1 MNFYCLGYGSFN
13 GWIATLGQTP
23 EQKLDEKTGKEDLT
37 EQRQVGAYF
46 RSWRPY
52 EVWFTQPICLHF
64 KARGR
69 KRHNTDLIFHNAVGP
84 FISEHAAEI
93 MRPLLKREGH
103 ILPLDA

>member
-46 RSWRPY
+46 RLGGHMKYGSPNQSVYISRL
-52 EVWFTQPICLHF
+52 EAENVIMLIAFSITQLALSYP
-64 KARGR
+64 
-69 KRHNTDLIFHNAVGP
+69 
-84 FISEHAAEI
+84 S
-93 MRPLLKREGH
+93 MRLR
-103 ILPLDA
+103 